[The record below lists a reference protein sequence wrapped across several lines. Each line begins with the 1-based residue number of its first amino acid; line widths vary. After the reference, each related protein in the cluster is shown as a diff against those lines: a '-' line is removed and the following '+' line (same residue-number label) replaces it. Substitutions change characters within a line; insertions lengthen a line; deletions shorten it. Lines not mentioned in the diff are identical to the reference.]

1 MQKLLSQ
8 EHRCQCGKLLL
19 KGIIFDGSIEIKC
32 RRCGTVNKIGEIKM
46 SNDDEHYLLIIDND
60 GRITNASSSASRILG
75 YSNEELIGLHY
86 TLINPLMTKELCAKY
101 FGSGVLGEDNYLKLE
116 VAHKAKDGRSIP
128 ITAVL
133 KLFLLE
139 DGRKYISLAASLTDT
154 PTAAKDLPEDPPELQ
169 NNACDF
175 YFDLDKRGTVEYISP
190 MVQKLF
196 GLIQDKII
204 GGEYFEHLPAGT
216 RAKSKSTFAHFS
228 ADGRPYRVLD
238 SVEKGINGK
247 KLHLDLY
254 FTPRFNDFGRF
265 IGYRV
270 LGWVIKKSK

>member
-46 SNDDEHYLLIIDND
+46 SNDDSHYLLIINND
-60 GRITNASSSASRILG
+60 GMITNASSSASRILG
-75 YSNEELIGLHY
+75 YSNEELIGQHY
-86 TLINPLMTKELCAKY
+86 TLINPLMTKEICAKY

-116 VAHKAKDGRSIP
+116 VIHKAKDGRSIP

-139 DGRKYISLAASLTDT
+139 DGRKYISLAASLND
-154 PTAAKDLPEDPPELQ
+154 AAAVDRNLAKDPPEFQ

-175 YFDLDKRGTVEYISP
+175 YFDLDKDGLVEYISP
-190 MVQKLF
+190 MVHKLF
-196 GLIQDKII
+196 GFIQDKIV
-204 GGEYFEHLPAGT
+204 GRSYFDHLPSRI

-228 ADGRPYRVLD
+228 AAGRPYRELNC
-238 SVEKGINGK
+238 VEKGINGN

-270 LGWVIKKSK
+270 LGWVIKTAK